1 MARAPLTRSLSS
13 LVIHSQATAADSG
26 GGTMCA
32 HRSFLGAACA
42 RSGARP
48 VARMP
53 ARPALV
59 CNTLRRVI
67 GAVNLLIVMH
77 FPPRCTPFLPSLP
90 TARRGC
96 APLINIHGTYGAGRL
111 PWCSRRVRHARI
123 ARHLVLDGVART
135 YLKIA

>member
-13 LVIHSQATAADSG
+13 LVLHSQATAADSG

-42 RSGARP
+42 KTGARP

-53 ARPALV
+53 ARPVLV

-67 GAVNLLIVMH
+67 GAVNLLIVMR
-77 FPPRCTPFLPSLP
+77 FPPRCTSFLPSLP
-90 TARRGC
+90 TARRLSTC
-96 APLINIHGTYGAGRL
+96 MVHTVPEDCHG
-111 PWCSRRVRHARI
+111 ARD
-123 ARHLVLDGVART
+123 AFVMHELLAAQSKRCC
-135 YLKIA
+135 

>member
-1 MARAPLTRSLSS
+1 MARAPLARSLSS

-42 RSGARP
+42 KTGARP

-53 ARPALV
+53 ARPAPV

-67 GAVNLLIVMH
+67 GTVGLLIVMR
-77 FPPRCTPFLPSLP
+77 FPPRCISFLPSLP
-90 TARRGC
+90 TACRACRRRV
-96 APLINIHGTYGAGRL
+96 AARALYQQHGTYGVGRL
-111 PWCSRRVRHARI
+111 PGVPRDRVI
-123 ARHLVLDGVART
+123 ALG
-135 YLKIA
+135 